1 MADNLADWCWL
12 LCALKAGDVELS
24 EFDVEMEA
32 ERIAMEMFVHHHQ
45 QQQQQHHDATV
56 SAGHSDILV
65 LDDDTAGS
73 RASSSKK
80 SQKKLLKQR

>member
-1 MADNLADWCWL
+1 MANNLADWCGPV
-12 LCALKAGDVELS
+12 CALKAGDVELS

-32 ERIAMEMFVHHHQ
+32 ERIAMEMFVHHQ

-73 RASSSKK
+73 RVSSSKK